1 MTGEPLDLGPL
12 VIDEWA
18 QFWATYP
25 RKKDRARAEL
35 AYRRARR
42 VASAEVILDAAR
54 RYAAEVAGKPVA
66 ETRWAVEWLRA
77 EPWRP
82 DAAPVTPR
90 PAPLA
95 RRRRDPSKP
104 RRAPHRVAPVRRV
117 LSVEEQ
123 KAEWCRQHGITVE
136 QYEARKDDRE
146 WIEMLKRRGIVA

>member
-1 MTGEPLDLGPL
+1 MTTEGIDLGPL
-12 VIDEWA
+12 EIDEFA
-18 QFWATYP
+18 EFWAVYP
-25 RKKDRARAEL
+25 RHKDRARAEVS
-35 AYRRARR
+35 YRRARR
-42 VASAEVILDAAR
+42 VASAEVILGAAR
-54 RYAAEVAGKPVA
+54 RYAADVAGKPVS

-90 PAPLA
+90 PSPSP
-95 RRRRDPSKP
+95 RRRRDASKP

-123 KAEWCRQHGITVE
+123 KAEWCRQHGITVDE
-136 QYEARKDDRE
+136 YEDRKDDRE